1 MSDSTI
7 GIKVADGSYY
17 PVIDVEFRGTKKLV
31 LTTAKNNQER
41 VQVDLYRGA
50 GSALANAT
58 YIDSLVI
65 ENIPPAAQGE
75 PEIELLI
82 GIDDDGQLMAE
93 AFDQTTGERQRFD
106 TSLSSV
112 AEPSAGAFPVEG
124 ELAELSL
131 DEAPAL
137 ASEEPVLELSLE
149 DSPAVAVPQEQDLEV
164 PLEGPRQEP
173 TRDQPRVGAFDE
185 KPITGRDYPVT
196 QHDRRE
202 EAVHKRGP
210 SVLLLIAFVIIGLAL
225 VAAIAYFVYRAI
237 SGPAVPPLP
246 ANAAPA
252 VTQPAASA
260 PAPAATPAPAAEA
273 PKPAPAPAAEAPKPA
288 PAPAAPA
295 PAKSVVYRIKRGDT
309 LWDISS
315 TYYRNPWLY
324 PKIAKANSIRNP
336 DLIFAGTRIV
346 IPEN

>member
-1 MSDSTI
+1 LSDSTI

-50 GSALANAT
+50 GNALASAT

-82 GIDDDGQLMAE
+82 GIDDNGQLMAE
-93 AFDQTTGERQRFD
+93 AFDQSTGERQRFD

-112 AEPSAGAFPVEG
+112 PAPSPDVFPTDEPM
-124 ELAELSL
+124 AELSL
-131 DEAPAL
+131 DEAPAVVPRL
-137 ASEEPVLELSLE
+137 GTSELSL
-149 DSPAVAVPQEQDLEV
+149 DNPAALAPEEQELEV
-164 PLEGPRQEP
+164 PADEGQLDQAGLEEPRGGDFEE
-173 TRDQPRVGAFDE
+173 A
-185 KPITGRDYPVT
+185 PITGRDYAVG
-196 QHDRRE
+196 QREHRE
-202 EAVHKRGP
+202 ETAQRRGP
-210 SVLLLIAFVIIGLAL
+210 SVLLLVAFVVVGLAL
-225 VAAIAYFVYRAI
+225 VAAIAWFIYRAI

-252 VTQPAASA
+252 VTQPAAVKPA
-260 PAPAATPAPAAEA
+260 PAPAQAPA
-273 PKPAPAPAAEAPKPA
+273 PAPAPAAEAPKPA
-288 PAPAAPA
+288 PAPAPVV

-315 TYYRNPWLY
+315 AYYRNPWLY